1 MLLISDNVY
10 LLKTFKSIF
19 LKKRN
24 KLKIINDPIYG
35 FITIPNALIFDLIEH
50 KFFQRLR
57 RITQM
62 GLSHMVY
69 PGAHHTR
76 FHHALGCMHL
86 MQKAVQVLRFKG
98 VEITEQEEE
107 AVLVAIL
114 LHDIGHGPFS
124 HAMEHTIVH
133 GVSHEVISLRFME
146 LLNEEFNG
154 KLDLA
159 ITIFKGEYSKTFLH
173 QLISG
178 QLDMDRLDYLKRDSF
193 YTGVAEGNVNSE
205 RLISMLSV
213 VNNELVVEEKGI
225 YSVEKFLLS
234 RRLMYWQVYLHKTS
248 LVAENVL
255 IRILKRANYLVSQG
269 EKLPAS
275 KVLSFFLNSKIETAS
290 FTTDVLYQ
298 FSKLDDYD
306 VISAIK
312 EWISYNDKILST
324 LSKILINRDLLKIE
338 LSLNEFSEVQE
349 KLFIDKLVKEHSL
362 TTEEA
367 TFFVCSGE
375 ISNQAYDAK
384 KQPIKLLLKDGSIT
398 DIIKQSDQ
406 YNLKALSKKV
416 TKYFI
421 CYPKSNF
428 KLN

>member
-35 FITIPNALIFDLIEH
+35 FITIPNAFIFDLIEH